1 MLSST
6 RLRIT
11 HESGPSRIDAIVAA
25 MLVDLHGGHHI
36 ELHTKALKGYG
47 GAAVPGLLPALN
59 DPALRS
65 VSLYALQHCWSQQAR
80 SPVAALL
87 ADPDPETRHM
97 AAIVLA
103 KNEGIADL
111 ARLNEPLLED
121 RRPEV
126 SGFAYER
133 IEAQTP
139 ALERTQ
145 KFLQRPQLWDHV
157 CKFLPRYHAPALT
170 PQTRN
175 VLNQGGMYAAFAAI
189 ASLIRQNDCSAAT
202 RKRMGEV
209 LQDPT
214 PEAREFAAE
223 YLSWHG
229 TAAERPLLRN
239 ALESEADIYAAASMR
254 QALAA
259 IERRAAHGDAA
270 LHGSEIAGGK
280 VLHLRYQRAAHL
292 LDGSPTLEDR
302 RAAFEL
308 YRDAEA
314 VEPLFAY
321 DGQPVPQDFVLER
334 ESRFALQARLFSIPM
349 QGRLFPRAGGKAE
362 TEWREDFSGA
372 AAASLVPPLRDY
384 FDPERDSYGRI
395 QEESDGTFDG
405 MVHVGEDLGW
415 YRDHQ
420 TVVAIADG
428 LVRHVSCQWSWGFM
442 VIIEHGDASG
452 ERFCSL
458 YAHLGPFVCVVPGEQ
473 VSAGQK
479 IGSIGRS
486 FTWENGGYFAHLHF
500 GIHLGWYWQIYRAG
514 ALIDVRF
521 KGRQYLGRVV
531 DSDPRTTRLEI
542 HTPGGMR
549 LVHQPTSW
557 ICGYLSKPFWRQKR
571 HGWVDPQKFLRGER

>member
-223 YLSWHG
+223 
-229 TAAERPLLRN
+229 
-239 ALESEADIYAAASMR
+239 
-254 QALAA
+254 
-259 IERRAAHGDAA
+259 
-270 LHGSEIAGGK
+270 
-280 VLHLRYQRAAHL
+280 
-292 LDGSPTLEDR
+292 
-302 RAAFEL
+302 
-308 YRDAEA
+308 
-314 VEPLFAY
+314 
-321 DGQPVPQDFVLER
+321 
-334 ESRFALQARLFSIPM
+334 
-349 QGRLFPRAGGKAE
+349 
-362 TEWREDFSGA
+362 
-372 AAASLVPPLRDY
+372 
-384 FDPERDSYGRI
+384 
-395 QEESDGTFDG
+395 
-405 MVHVGEDLGW
+405 
-415 YRDHQ
+415 
-420 TVVAIADG
+420 
-428 LVRHVSCQWSWGFM
+428 
-442 VIIEHGDASG
+442 
-452 ERFCSL
+452 
-458 YAHLGPFVCVVPGEQ
+458 
-473 VSAGQK
+473 
-479 IGSIGRS
+479 
-486 FTWENGGYFAHLHF
+486 
-500 GIHLGWYWQIYRAG
+500 
-514 ALIDVRF
+514 
-521 KGRQYLGRVV
+521 
-531 DSDPRTTRLEI
+531 
-542 HTPGGMR
+542 
-549 LVHQPTSW
+549 
-557 ICGYLSKPFWRQKR
+557 
-571 HGWVDPQKFLRGER
+571 